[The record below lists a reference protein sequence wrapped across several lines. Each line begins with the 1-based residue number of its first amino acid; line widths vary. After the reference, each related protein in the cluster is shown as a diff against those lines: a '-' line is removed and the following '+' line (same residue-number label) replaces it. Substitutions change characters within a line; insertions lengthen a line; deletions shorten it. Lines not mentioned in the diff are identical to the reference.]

1 MFPAQ
6 AATPAPLFPGHPGN
20 GPGTIDAL
28 VIHGKQIG
36 QLRSLPALDRQY
48 RRRTVRSE
56 RLISEQEG
64 STMAYR
70 LAVFAMHVVE
80 VTFFAG
86 LLGCAVV
93 VILSW
98 FSVGKGCLPGDD

>member
-1 MFPAQ
+1 
-6 AATPAPLFPGHPGN
+6 
-20 GPGTIDAL
+20 
-28 VIHGKQIG
+28 VIHGKRIV
-36 QLRSLPALDRQY
+36 QLGSLPALDWQY
-48 RRRTVRSE
+48 RRRRVRSE
-56 RLISEQEG
+56 RLGLEQEG
-64 STMAYR
+64 STMAYK

-93 VILSW
+93 VVLSW

>member
-1 MFPAQ
+1 
-6 AATPAPLFPGHPGN
+6 
-20 GPGTIDAL
+20 
-28 VIHGKQIG
+28 
-36 QLRSLPALDRQY
+36 
-48 RRRTVRSE
+48 
-56 RLISEQEG
+56 
-64 STMAYR
+64 MAYK

-93 VILSW
+93 VVLSW